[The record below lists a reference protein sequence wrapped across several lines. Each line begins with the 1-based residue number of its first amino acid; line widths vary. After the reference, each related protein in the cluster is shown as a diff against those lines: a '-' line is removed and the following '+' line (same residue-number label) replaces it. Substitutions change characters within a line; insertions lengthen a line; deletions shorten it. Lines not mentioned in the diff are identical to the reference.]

1 MRSPLHPR
9 EPRRG
14 SGVSVLDAKVRKV
27 YLSNMEP
34 LLTTQNQGLLSS
46 PTTSGLV
53 DVFLAG
59 KSGRTLRAY
68 SEDLRDF
75 AAFLGVEEV
84 KEAANLLLSKTH
96 GSANEIA
103 LSWRASLLDR
113 GLSPSTVNRRLSA
126 LRSLVRLARTLGLV
140 PWALEL
146 GSLRSSK
153 YRETRGPGLEGFRAL
168 LSLVDK
174 DQTPKGRRD
183 RVVLR
188 LLWDLALRREEVVS
202 LNVENVDLSAGTV
215 SVLGKGRRERETL
228 TLPSS
233 TIAALRSWLEVRGT
247 LPGPLVVNMDH
258 KTKGE
263 RLTGAGLY
271 FLVRELGSRVG
282 LSVRPHGL
290 RHASITEA
298 LELTGGNVRAVQR
311 FSRHK
316 DLRTLTVYDDNRQDL
331 AGEVA
336 SLVAGAA

>member
-1 MRSPLHPR
+1 MFRSPCFLG
-9 EPRRG
+9 RG
-14 SGVSVLDAKVRKV
+14 FRFSFVSLVFNVRKV
-27 YLSNMEP
+27 YLSSMGTELSNVNRE
-34 LLTTQNQGLLSS
+34 LLAS
-46 PTTSGLV
+46 PTSSRLV
-53 DVFLAG
+53 EVFLSG

-68 SEDLRDF
+68 SEDLKDF
-75 AAFLGVEEV
+75 AAFLGVQDA
-84 KEAANLLLSKTH
+84 KSAAAVLLSKTH
-96 GSANEIA
+96 GAANETA
-103 LSWRASLLDR
+103 FSWRASLVDR

-126 LRSLVRLARTLGLV
+126 LRSLVKLARTLGLV

-146 GSLRSSK
+146 SSIRSSK
-153 YRETRGPGLEGFRAL
+153 YRETRGPGREGFRAL
-168 LSLVDK
+168 LSLVEK
-174 DQTPKGRRD
+174 DLSPKGRRN

-202 LNVENVDLSAGTV
+202 LNVENVDLSAKTL
-215 SVLGKGRRERETL
+215 SILGKGRRERETL
-228 TLPSS
+228 TLPPS
-233 TIAALRSWLEVRGT
+233 TLSALRSWLEVRGT

-271 FLVRELGSRVG
+271 FIVRELGSRVG

-336 SLVAGAA
+336 SLVSGAA